1 MTTKLTFLLQKTLNT
16 YLWILWIYICVE
28 ISIKDSSNLV
38 KILKSRVNKNQN
50 TKCAKN
56 KNTRKH
62 KKSSYR
68 IGNANGVGVRLM
80 IKSAEADNLSVT
92 DSVNGLILGS
102 RVWQTP
108 LFSRRTESDRCLISK
123 VADVCSWK
131 NFARNFQLYFEVS
144 NMKFFNSIIFPT
156 SCKRSAISVFVR
168 NSLDGLWIPG
178 FSLSAIFSLR
188 FPKW

>member
-1 MTTKLTFLLQKTLNT
+1 M
-16 YLWILWIYICVE
+16 E

-92 DSVNGLILGS
+92 DSVNGLSPGS
-102 RVWQTP
+102 RVW
-108 LFSRRTESDRCLISK
+108 
-123 VADVCSWK
+123 
-131 NFARNFQLYFEVS
+131 
-144 NMKFFNSIIFPT
+144 
-156 SCKRSAISVFVR
+156 
-168 NSLDGLWIPG
+168 
-178 FSLSAIFSLR
+178 
-188 FPKW
+188 